1 MRFFGL
7 QNWTVTGYEESESH
21 FLIRADYE
29 LPVEECVHCKAAI
42 ENLCRHGRRNRKV
55 RDFPVAGKPATIELA
70 VQRYRC
76 LTCKKSFT
84 QQVAE
89 VADRMR
95 ITKRFAGYI
104 AQQCAEK
111 TFASVSRDN
120 GLDVNTVREIFTSY
134 MDENE
139 SKMTLP
145 TPRFLGIDGVYVR
158 RVERCIMTDLE
169 KKRFFGLYE
178 KVNQYSVEKY
188 LQELPDKEN
197 VEAVSMDMSRALRS
211 AVEKILPQAKIVI
224 DKYHVIRMGRKVV
237 DNFLKSIKNHR
248 KYECRAPGEK
258 QKDYS
263 ENRFL
268 LYSRRCN
275 HSASAKKQLKKWG
288 LDVSGLVEI
297 YNLKEEFMSLW
308 QFGSREKA
316 EKAFEEW
323 KNKIP
328 VHLKF
333 AFKEIVTAF
342 RNWGEQIFNYFDYRV
357 NNAFTEATNRGIKMI
372 QKTGQHCSFWTVRAK
387 MLCRSYFKLPE
398 NEKAP
403 ARPTNQ
409 YSYIQPKKQQRVLRL
424 KQSYEHSSKVFALMF
439 PKVPGWHERFGHYY
453 HLFCKT

>member
-1 MRFFGL
+1 MHFFGL
-7 QNWTVTGYEESESH
+7 KNWKVTDHEESKGR
-21 FLIRADYE
+21 FLVRADYD

-42 ENLCRHGRRNRKV
+42 ENLCRHGRRARKV
-55 RDFPVAGKPATIELA
+55 RDFPIAGKPATIELT

-76 LTCKKSFT
+76 LSCHRTFT
-84 QQVAE
+84 QHVAE
-89 VADRMR
+89 IADHMR
-95 ITKRFAGYI
+95 ITVRFAGYI
-104 AQQCAEK
+104 ARQCAEK

-120 GLDVNTVREIFTSY
+120 GLDVNTVREIFTTY
-134 MDENE
+134 MDKNE
-139 SKMTLP
+139 SKMILP
-145 TPRFLGIDGVYVR
+145 TPRHLGIDGVYVR

-197 VEAVSMDMSRALRS
+197 VEAISMDMSRALRN

-224 DKYHVIRMGRKVV
+224 DKYHVIRLGRKVV
-237 DNFLKSIKNHR
+237 DNFLKSLKNPS
-248 KYECRAPGEK
+248 KYECRAPREEP
-258 QKDYS
+258 KDYS

-288 LDVSGLVEI
+288 CDVSGLVEI
-297 YNLKEEFMSLW
+297 YKLKEEFINLW

-328 VHLKF
+328 AHLKF
-333 AFKEIVTAF
+333 AFKEILTAF
-342 RNWGEQIFNYFDYRV
+342 RNWGEQIFNYFDCRV
-357 NNAFTEATNRGIKMI
+357 TNAFTESTNRGIKMI
-372 QKTGQHCSFWTVRAK
+372 QKTGQQCSFWTVRAK
-387 MLCRSYFKLPE
+387 MLCRAYHKLTE
-398 NEKAP
+398 NEKALP
-403 ARPTNQ
+403 RPTNN
-409 YSYIQPKKQQRVLRL
+409 YSYIKPKKHQRVMRL
-424 KQSYEHSSKVFALMF
+424 KQSYEHSSEVFALMF